1 MPKCKGCGK
10 EKLLLLQGL
19 CSNCRKAEKSTK
31 IGVSQIVKQ
40 VEQLSKEREKVVNSK
55 DLTPDNFKGFTRS
68 YHYKDVNVTI
78 YWQYGGQYGKD
89 CKSIGMKRGQHIELL
104 LKPQEDDKGKV
115 AICWNGIEVAMMK
128 SNRLRNMVHQW
139 LANDLPVQCVVAAV
153 GGEQKLLLE
162 FAFYGKPNSKT
173 EKFE

>member
-40 VEQLSKEREKVVNSK
+40 VEQLSKEREKAVNSK
-55 DLTPDNFKGFTRS
+55 DLTPDNFKGLTRS
-68 YHYKDVNVTI
+68 NHYKDVNVTI

-89 CKSIGMKRGQHIELL
+89 CKSIGMKRGQHVELV
-104 LKPQEDDKGKV
+104 PHPEEEDPSNISILWKNKEI
-115 AICWNGIEVAMMK
+115 AKMK
-128 SNRLRNMVHQW
+128 DNRLRGMVHQW
-139 LANDLPVQCVVAAV
+139 FDRGLPVQCIVASV

-162 FAFYGKPNSKT
+162 FAFYGRP
-173 EKFE
+173 

>member
-40 VEQLSKEREKVVNSK
+40 VEQLSKEREKAVN
-55 DLTPDNFKGFTRS
+55 
-68 YHYKDVNVTI
+68 I

-89 CKSIGMKRGQHIELL
+89 CKSIGMKRGQHVELV
-104 LKPQEDDKGKV
+104 PHPEEEDPSNISILWKNKEI
-115 AICWNGIEVAMMK
+115 AKMK
-128 SNRLRNMVHQW
+128 DNRLRGMVHQW
-139 LANDLPVQCVVAAV
+139 FDRELPVQCIVASV

-162 FAFYGKPNSKT
+162 FAFYGRP
-173 EKFE
+173 